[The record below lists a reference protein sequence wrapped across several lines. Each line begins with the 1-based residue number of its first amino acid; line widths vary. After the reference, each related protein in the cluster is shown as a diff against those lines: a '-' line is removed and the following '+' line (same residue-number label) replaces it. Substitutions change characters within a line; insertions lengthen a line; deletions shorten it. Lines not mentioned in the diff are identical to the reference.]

1 MRGRYDLWEKRD
13 SRLFD
18 ISIILLEI
26 SGTGNMF
33 ENPGKKGVPM
43 SLKKKAK
50 KVCKKVIKGGKKTI
64 TAAKTVGE
72 VAGAVVLLPVVMPF
86 IVKEAVD
93 DWWTDICHVTK
104 SREFLYLAVKQQ
116 LWILSKLLSCFLHMW
131 LYILIIIIREA
142 ISHFP
147 NEFTYPVL
155 TGNVY
160 QNASLNWEALLL
172 YHFMGRRK
180 WN

>member
-1 MRGRYDLWEKRD
+1 MD

-72 VAGAVVLLPVVMPF
+72 VAGALVLLPVVMPF

-93 DWWTDICHVTK
+93 D
-104 SREFLYLAVKQQ
+104 
-116 LWILSKLLSCFLHMW
+116 
-131 LYILIIIIREA
+131 
-142 ISHFP
+142 
-147 NEFTYPVL
+147 
-155 TGNVY
+155 
-160 QNASLNWEALLL
+160 
-172 YHFMGRRK
+172 
-180 WN
+180 